1 MRPVPKDATTGALW
15 PKQRQRGL
23 LFVVSGPSGVGKD
36 ATITCLR
43 QQGFPIHFIVT
54 ATTRPPRP
62 GEVHGVDY
70 FFLSEQE
77 YDALLARHE
86 FLEHAT
92 VYGYRYGVPK
102 QQVRE
107 ALGRGQDVIMR
118 IDVQGAATIRKLAPQ
133 AVFIFLC
140 PSSVDELEQRLCD
153 RGTET
158 PESLARKLAMIPR
171 EMAEWPKF
179 DYVVL
184 NPNNALEDAVEHIKA
199 IILAERCRVKQR
211 RIEL

>member
-1 MRPVPKDATTGALW
+1 MAKGANAAALW
-15 PKQRQRGL
+15 PKRRQRGL

-36 ATITCLR
+36 ATIVCLR

-77 YDALLARHE
+77 YDALLACNE

-92 VYGYRYGVPK
+92 VYGHRYGIPK
-102 QQVRE
+102 QHVRE
-107 ALGRGQDVIMR
+107 VLGRGQDVIMR
-118 IDVQGAATIRKLAPQ
+118 IDVQGAATIRRLAPE

-140 PSSVDELEQRLCD
+140 PYSLDELEQRLRA

-158 PESLARKLAMIPR
+158 PESLARKLALAPR

-179 DYVVL
+179 DYVVV
-184 NPNNALEDAVEHIKA
+184 NPNDALDDAVELIKA

>member
-1 MRPVPKDATTGALW
+1 MSKDATTGTLW
-15 PKQRQRGL
+15 PQRRQRGL

-36 ATITCLR
+36 ATIVCLR

-77 YDALLARHE
+77 YDALLARHG

-92 VYGYRYGVPK
+92 VYGYRYGIPK
-102 QQVRE
+102 QHVRE
-107 ALGRGQDVIMR
+107 VLGRGQDVIMR
-118 IDVQGAATIRKLAPQ
+118 IDVQGAATIRRLAPQ

-140 PSSVDELEQRLCD
+140 PSSLDELEQRLRA

-158 PESLARKLAMIPR
+158 PESLACKLALVPR

-179 DYVVL
+179 DYVVV
-184 NPNNALEDAVEHIKA
+184 NSNDALDDAVEHIKA